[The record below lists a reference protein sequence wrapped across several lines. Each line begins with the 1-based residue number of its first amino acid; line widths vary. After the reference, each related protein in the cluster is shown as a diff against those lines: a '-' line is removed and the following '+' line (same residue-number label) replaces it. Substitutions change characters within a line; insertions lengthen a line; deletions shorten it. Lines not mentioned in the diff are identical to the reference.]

1 MSRLAPVKG
10 QHTQPLERADSRRKR
25 LRLIEAA
32 RQAVAEHG
40 LDVTAAEITSRAEV
54 GMGTLYRRFG
64 SKDALIHDVLLDG
77 IVEVQAAAEAAL
89 ADPDPWSGLERF
101 LLALTGA
108 QVANRGVAQF
118 TAAHATGLPPDVA
131 VHAARLADAVQALT
145 ARAQAAGVLRPDVTW
160 QDIVLLSVAPIGADE
175 CLGATA
181 GEDQWRRTIG
191 IALDGLRTPDPH
203 PLPE

>member
-1 MSRLAPVKG
+1 VEG
-10 QHTQPLERADSRRKR
+10 EHTQPLERADSRRKR

-131 VHAARLADAVQALT
+131 VHAARLTDAVQALT

-191 IALDGLRTPDPH
+191 IALDGLRTLDPH